1 MRFADGEGDV
11 AVSITGT
18 DFPAPEKT
26 DPNAQTVSVLALVKE
41 EPQTPAPGGH

>member
-1 MRFADGEGDV
+1 MRFANERGTV
-11 AVSITGT
+11 ILLITGT